1 VGHGDGRESDGRESG
16 ELDGGVLDDGELRTT
31 LLGHVERIVGELVP
45 MDERAPD
52 RKVGSLADGDIMAL
66 ALLVMMEAA
75 RSAQEDLKAIMDRVR
90 SINRQKAAWRD
101 VANEINEHAAGV
113 AECRIKDQLDSLA
126 EMGQMESLRLQ
137 MAMDRLSK
145 LMSTVSNLLKRT
157 SETAASITQ
166 NLK

>member
-1 VGHGDGRESDGRESG
+1 VGHGDGRESG